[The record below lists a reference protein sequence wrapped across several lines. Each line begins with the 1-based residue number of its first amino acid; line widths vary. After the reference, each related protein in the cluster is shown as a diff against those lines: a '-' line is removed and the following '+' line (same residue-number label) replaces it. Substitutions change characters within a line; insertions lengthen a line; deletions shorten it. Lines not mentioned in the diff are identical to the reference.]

1 MGKLVMLALLAG
13 GGYFVYEKYLH
24 KSEALLAYIQ
34 YSEAY
39 RFGKCD
45 ILRAA
50 AEEKALA
57 DVEQYCASATFMGRQ
72 MPSAASM
79 ANDMANT
86 PSGVMLKLIRTVESE
101 SKDSGG
107 EVTLKL
113 VEKVGGMSRNSGMN
127 TSPRR
132 ITARLRQ
139 TGGSWKVLEVVD
151 LDAAPL

>member
-1 MGKLVMLALLAG
+1 MLALLAG
-13 GGYFVYEKYLH
+13 GGYFVYDKYIH
-24 KSEALLAYIQ
+24 KSPALLAYTR

-45 ILRAA
+45 DLKAL
-50 AEEKALA
+50 AEEKAMA

-79 ANDMANT
+79 ANDMAGT
-86 PSGVMLKLIRTVESE
+86 PSGVMLKIIRTVESE
-101 SKDSGG
+101 TKDSGG

-127 TSPRR
+127 TAPRR

-139 TGGSWKVLEVVD
+139 VGGSWKVLEVVD
-151 LDAAPL
+151 LDAAPKP